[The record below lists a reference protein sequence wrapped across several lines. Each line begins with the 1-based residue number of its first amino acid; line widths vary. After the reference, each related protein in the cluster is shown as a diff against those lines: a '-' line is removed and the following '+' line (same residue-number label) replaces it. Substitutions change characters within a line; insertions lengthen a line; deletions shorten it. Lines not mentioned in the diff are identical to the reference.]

1 MSGGHFNYDQ
11 YKLGMIADEIQLLI
25 DNNHVKNEWNQANNY
40 SNETIAEFKKAVVLL
55 RTAQVHAQRID
66 WLVSGDDGEDT
77 FHERLKRDLSEI
89 SNKE

>member
-1 MSGGHFNYDQ
+1 
-11 YKLGMIADEIQLLI
+11 MIADEIQLLI
-25 DNNHVKNEWNQANNY
+25 DNNHVKNEWDHANNY

-89 SNKE
+89 CNKE